1 MADNFG
7 LKIGLEGEK
16 EFKKALS
23 EINQSFKVLGSE
35 MKVVTSQFD
44 KNDKS
49 VEALTARN
57 EVLNK
62 EIEAQKKKMETLR
75 AALSNAAESFGEND
89 RRTQNWQIQL
99 NNATAALNDMER
111 ELEQNESAIDEL
123 GDEMQQAGKQADNF
137 GDEIE
142 GAAKDAD
149 GASSKLEKVGSV
161 VKGLGVAIGASVA
174 AAGAALA
181 GLTKSF
187 LDLAESTREYRE
199 DQAKLDA
206 AFTTA
211 GFTAEQSGAAYTDFY
226 SILGEEDRSVE
237 AVNHLAKLCETE
249 EELAQWTDIAAG
261 VWATFGDSLPI
272 EGLTEAA
279 NETAKTGQLTG
290 VLADALNWAGLSEDE
305 FQASLDACNSEQE
318 RAALI
323 TETLNGLYDEAA
335 ENYKELNGD
344 VMDARRAQ
352 AELTDAY
359 AQLGAIAEPIMTTL
373 KFMAADV
380 LTEMV
385 PFVALMG
392 EGLQGVL
399 EGTAGSAEKF
409 AEGMKGIVD
418 VLLTQVSTIV
428 PLIGESIL
436 ASLPTLLEAGV
447 DIIVTLLDGIVAALP
462 SLAEAAVM
470 IVLELVNGLLSLL
483 PQLAETAM
491 QVIATLASGIATALP
506 ELIPTIVQILTT
518 VVQTLIENLP
528 LILDAALQLIMGLAQ
543 GLLTAIPVLIE
554 TLPSIILAIVDFVLG
569 AIPQIIDA
577 GIQLLT
583 SLVSALPE
591 IITAIVEA
599 IPQIIDGIITAV
611 LDSIPQLIQAGIDLL
626 VSLIQ
631 ALPEIITTIVAAI
644 PEIIGSIVNAIVN
657 NIPQIVMAGVELLTS
672 LIANL
677 PTIIVEIVKAVPQI
691 LTGLV
696 SAFGEGVSQLAS
708 VGANLVRGLW
718 QGIQSLAGW
727 LWDKVSGWISS
738 IWDGIC
744 DFFGIHSPSA
754 EMAWIGEMMVKGL
767 GNGFDDE
774 MGSVGDEMVDAVAE
788 AGALTGEAILEAV
801 RTGLMKNLTLLEEP
815 IAALITLIGEEFVE
829 FMPNI
834 LSAALNFNEWLAQ
847 AIAQNSD
854 ETVIAQLKQL
864 ITAICRLFAA
874 VRSDFISIGQAIMEG
889 IGYGIRSRSTW
900 LNNLISSYIR
910 SMMARVESMLG
921 IHSPSKVFAEI
932 GGYMAEGMG
941 VGFTST
947 MNSVREQMEDS
958 IPTAFDVSTQD
969 HTATLVNGLVGGLSS
984 VLGNS
989 GKQVITLQVNLDSRT
1004 IAQTVFDPLKNV
1016 ATQRGVSYG

>member
-99 NNATAALNDMER
+99 NNTTAALNDMER

-211 GFTAEQSGAAYTDFY
+211 GFTAEQADAAYTDFY

-305 FQASLDACNSEQE
+305 FQASLDACTSEQE

-323 TETLNGLYDEAA
+323 TETLNGLYEEAT

-380 LTEMV
+380 LKEMI
-385 PFVALMG
+385 PFVSMMG

-418 VLLTQVSTIV
+418 VLLNQLSTIV
-428 PLIGESIL
+428 PMIGQAIL

-447 DIIVTLLDGIVAALP
+447 DIIVTLLDGIVSALP
-462 SLAEAAVM
+462 TLAEATVM

-506 ELIPTIVQILTT
+506 QLIPTIVQILTT

-528 LILDAALQLIMGLAQ
+528 LVLEAALQLIMGLAQ
-543 GLLTAIPVLIE
+543 GLLDAIPVLIE
-554 TLPSIILAIVDFVLG
+554 ALPAIILAIVDFVIG

-583 SLVSALPE
+583 SLVSALPD
-591 IITAIVEA
+591 IITAIVAA
-599 IPQIIDGIITAV
+599 IPQIIEGIITAV
-611 LDSIPQLIQAGIDLL
+611 LDSIPQIIQAGIDLL
-626 VSLIQ
+626 VALIQ

-644 PEIIGSIVNAIVN
+644 PEIIGSIVNALIN
-657 NIPQIVMAGVELLTS
+657 SIPQIVQAGVQLLIS
-672 LIANL
+672 LIKNL

-691 LTGLV
+691 ISGLV
-696 SAFGEGVSQLAS
+696 SAFSKGVSQLAN

-718 QGIQSLAGW
+718 QGIQSLASW
-727 LWDKVSGWISS
+727 LWNKVSGWISS

-744 DFFGIHSPSA
+744 DFFGIASPSK
-754 EMAWIGEMMVKGL
+754 EMGWVGEMLVEGL
-767 GNGFDDE
+767 AGAINANGK
-774 MGSVGDEMVDAVAE
+774 DAVEAAE
-788 AGALTGEAILEAV
+788 SMADDINSVMNGLATDMETSIPTDLSLDAGAANALTES
-801 RTGLMKNLTLLEEP
+801 
-815 IAALITLIGEEFVE
+815 
-829 FMPNI
+829 
-834 LSAALNFNEWLAQ
+834 SA
-847 AIAQNSD
+847 D
-854 ETVIAQLKQL
+854 
-864 ITAICRLFAA
+864 
-874 VRSDFISIGQAIMEG
+874 
-889 IGYGIRSRSTW
+889 SRSTVMDGMYGS
-900 LNNLISSYIR
+900 LVTVQQMVVRSEDDIRKVSQELYNLMQTGSR
-910 SMMARVESMLG
+910 AQGRVL
-921 IHSPSKVFAEI
+921 
-932 GGYMAEGMG
+932 
-941 VGFTST
+941 
-947 MNSVREQMEDS
+947 
-958 IPTAFDVSTQD
+958 TA
-969 HTATLVNGLVGGLSS
+969 
-984 VLGNS
+984 
-989 GKQVITLQVNLDSRT
+989 
-1004 IAQTVFDPLKNV
+1004 
-1016 ATQRGVSYG
+1016 

>member
-1 MADNFG
+1 MADDFG

-35 MKVVTSQFD
+35 MKVVQSQFD
-44 KNDKS
+44 KNDSS

-57 EVLNK
+57 KVLNK
-62 EIEAQKKKMETLR
+62 EIEAQKQKIETLR
-75 AALSNAAESFGEND
+75 SALASASESFGEND

-99 NNATAALNDMER
+99 NNATAALNNMER
-111 ELEQNESAIDEL
+111 ELEQNEKAIDEL
-123 GDEMQQAGKQADNF
+123 GDEMQQAARQADNF
-137 GDEIE
+137 GDEME

-149 GASSKLEKVGSV
+149 DASSKLDKVGSV

-211 GFTAEQSGAAYTDFY
+211 GFTAEQAGNAYTDFY

-249 EELAQWTDIAAG
+249 EELTQWTDIAAG

-290 VLADALNWAGLSEDE
+290 TLADALNWAGTSEDE

-323 TETLNGLYDEAA
+323 TKTLNGLYEDAA

-359 AQLGAIAEPIMTTL
+359 AQLGAIAESIMTTL

-380 LTEMV
+380 LNEMI
-385 PFVALMG
+385 PFVAMMG

-399 EGTAGSAEKF
+399 EGTAGSAETF
-409 AEGMKGIVD
+409 AEGMRGIVD
-418 VLLTQVSTIV
+418 VLLTQLSTII
-428 PLIGESIL
+428 PMIGQAIL
-436 ASLPTLLEAGV
+436 TSLPTLLQAGV
-447 DIIVTLLDGIVAALP
+447 DIIVTLLDGIVSALP
-462 SLAEAAVM
+462 TLAEAAVM

-483 PQLAETAM
+483 PQLAEAAM

-506 ELIPTIVQILTT
+506 ELIPTIIEILTT

-543 GLLTAIPVLIE
+543 GLLAAIPVLIE
-554 TLPSIILAIVDFVLG
+554 ALPSIILAIVEFVIG

-591 IITAIVEA
+591 IIVAIVEA
-599 IPQIIDGIITAV
+599 IPQIIEGIITAV
-611 LDSIPQLIQAGIDLL
+611 LGSIPQIIQAGIDLL
-626 VSLIQ
+626 VALIQ

-644 PEIIGSIVNAIVN
+644 PEIIGSVVNALIGS
-657 NIPQIVMAGVELLTS
+657 IPQIVQAGVTLLTS
-672 LIANL
+672 LIKKL

-691 LTGLV
+691 LSGLV
-696 SAFGEGVSQLAS
+696 SAFGKGISQLAS
-708 VGANLVRGLW
+708 VGANLVKGLW

-744 DFFGIHSPSA
+744 DFFGIHSPSD
-754 EMAWIGEMMVKGL
+754 EMAWIGEMLVEGL
-767 GNGFDDE
+767 AGSINTNGK
-774 MGSVGDEMVDAVAE
+774 DAVAAVE
-788 AGALTGEAILEAV
+788 GMSKDINDVMHSLADDMTTALPTDFSVNGTVNRNDTVSGAGFGAGAL
-801 RTGLMKNLTLLEEP
+801 
-815 IAALITLIGEEFVE
+815 ITIQQ
-829 FMPNI
+829 MI
-834 LSAALNFNEWLAQ
+834 
-847 AIAQNSD
+847 
-854 ETVIAQLKQL
+854 
-864 ITAICRLFAA
+864 
-874 VRSDFISIGQAIMEG
+874 VRSEEDIRKISQEL
-889 IGYGIRSRSTW
+889 Y
-900 LNNLISSYIR
+900 NLIQSGSR
-910 SMMARVESMLG
+910 AQG
-921 IHSPSKVFAEI
+921 H
-932 GGYMAEGMG
+932 
-941 VGFTST
+941 FT
-947 MNSVREQMEDS
+947 
-958 IPTAFDVSTQD
+958 TA
-969 HTATLVNGLVGGLSS
+969 
-984 VLGNS
+984 
-989 GKQVITLQVNLDSRT
+989 
-1004 IAQTVFDPLKNV
+1004 
-1016 ATQRGVSYG
+1016 

>member
-57 EVLNK
+57 QVLNK
-62 EIEAQKKKMETLR
+62 EIEAQKKKIETLR

-123 GDEMQQAGKQADNF
+123 GNEMQQAGKQADNF

-211 GFTAEQSGAAYTDFY
+211 GFTAKQAGAAYTDFY

-305 FQASLDACNSEQE
+305 FQASLDACTSEQE

-323 TETLNGLYDEAA
+323 TETLNGLYEEAA

-352 AELTDAY
+352 AEFTDAY

-380 LTEMV
+380 LKEMI
-385 PFVALMG
+385 PFVSMMG

-418 VLLTQVSTIV
+418 VLLNQLSTIV
-428 PLIGESIL
+428 PMIGQAIL
-436 ASLPTLLEAGV
+436 ASLPTLLETGV
-447 DIIVTLLDGIVAALP
+447 DIIVTLLDGIVSALP
-462 SLAEAAVM
+462 TLAEAAVM
-470 IVLELVNGLLSLL
+470 IVLELVIGLLSLL

-506 ELIPTIVQILTT
+506 QLIPTIVQILTT

-528 LILDAALQLIMGLAQ
+528 LVLEAALQLIMGLAQ
-543 GLLTAIPVLIE
+543 GLLNAIPVLIE
-554 TLPSIILAIVDFVLG
+554 ALPAIILAIVDFVIG

-583 SLVSALPE
+583 SLISALPD
-591 IITAIVEA
+591 IITAIVAA
-599 IPQIIDGIITAV
+599 IPQIIEGIITAV
-611 LDSIPQLIQAGIDLL
+611 LDSIPQIIQAGIDLL
-626 VSLIQ
+626 VALIQ
-631 ALPEIITTIVAAI
+631 ALLEIITTIVAAI
-644 PEIIGSIVNAIVN
+644 PEIIGSIVNALIN
-657 NIPQIVMAGVELLTS
+657 SIPQIVQAGVQLLIS
-672 LIANL
+672 LIKNL

-691 LTGLV
+691 ISGLV
-696 SAFGEGVSQLAS
+696 SAFGKGVSQLAD

-718 QGIQSLAGW
+718 QGIQSLASW
-727 LWDKVSGWISS
+727 LWNKVSGWISS

-744 DFFGIHSPSA
+744 DFFGIASPSK
-754 EMAWIGEMMVKGL
+754 EMGWVGEMLVEGL
-767 GNGFDDE
+767 ARAINANGK
-774 MGSVGDEMVDAVAE
+774 DAVEAAE
-788 AGALTGEAILEAV
+788 SMADDINSVMNGLATDMETSIPTDLSLDAGAANALTES
-801 RTGLMKNLTLLEEP
+801 
-815 IAALITLIGEEFVE
+815 
-829 FMPNI
+829 
-834 LSAALNFNEWLAQ
+834 SA
-847 AIAQNSD
+847 D
-854 ETVIAQLKQL
+854 
-864 ITAICRLFAA
+864 
-874 VRSDFISIGQAIMEG
+874 
-889 IGYGIRSRSTW
+889 SRSTVMDGMYGS
-900 LNNLISSYIR
+900 LVTVQQMVVRSEDDIRKVSQELYNLMQTGSR
-910 SMMARVESMLG
+910 AQGRVL
-921 IHSPSKVFAEI
+921 
-932 GGYMAEGMG
+932 
-941 VGFTST
+941 
-947 MNSVREQMEDS
+947 
-958 IPTAFDVSTQD
+958 TA
-969 HTATLVNGLVGGLSS
+969 
-984 VLGNS
+984 
-989 GKQVITLQVNLDSRT
+989 
-1004 IAQTVFDPLKNV
+1004 
-1016 ATQRGVSYG
+1016 

>member
-1 MADNFG
+1 MADDFG

-35 MKVVTSQFD
+35 MKVVQSQFD
-44 KNDKS
+44 KNDSS

-57 EVLNK
+57 QVLNK
-62 EIEAQKKKMETLR
+62 EIEAQKQKIETLR
-75 AALSNAAESFGEND
+75 SALANASESFGEND
-89 RRTQNWQIQL
+89 RRTQQWQIQL
-99 NNATAALNDMER
+99 NNATAALNNMER
-111 ELEQNESAIDEL
+111 ELEQNEKAIDDL
-123 GDEMQQAGKQADNF
+123 GDELQQAGRQADNF
-137 GDEIE
+137 GDEME
-142 GAAKDAD
+142 DAAKDAD
-149 GASSKLEKVGSV
+149 DASSKMEKVGSAI
-161 VKGLGVAIGASVA
+161 KGLGVAIGVSVA

-211 GFTAEQSGAAYTDFY
+211 GFTAEQAGNAYTDFY

-249 EELAQWTDIAAG
+249 EELTQWTDIAAG

-290 VLADALNWAGLSEDE
+290 TLADALNWAGTSEDE

-323 TETLNGLYDEAA
+323 TETLNGLYEDAA
-335 ENYKELNGD
+335 ANYKELNGD

-380 LTEMV
+380 LNEMI
-385 PFVALMG
+385 PFVAMMG

-399 EGTAGSAEKF
+399 EGTAGSAETF
-409 AEGMKGIVD
+409 AEGMRGIVD
-418 VLLTQVSTIV
+418 VLLTQLSTIV
-428 PLIGESIL
+428 PMIGQAIL
-436 ASLPTLLEAGV
+436 TSLPTLLQAGV
-447 DIIVTLLDGIVAALP
+447 DIIVTLLDGIVSALP
-462 SLAEAAVM
+462 TLAEAAVM
-470 IVLELVNGLLSLL
+470 IVLELVNGLLGLL
-483 PQLAETAM
+483 PQLAEAAM

-506 ELIPTIVQILTT
+506 ELIPTIIQILTT

-543 GLLTAIPVLIE
+543 GLLDAIPVLIE
-554 TLPSIILAIVDFVLG
+554 ALPSIILAIVEFVIG

-591 IITAIVEA
+591 IIVAIVEA
-599 IPQIIDGIITAV
+599 IPQIIEGIITAV
-611 LDSIPQLIQAGIDLL
+611 LGSIPQIIQAGIDLL
-626 VSLIQ
+626 VALIQ

-644 PEIIGSIVNAIVN
+644 PEIIGSVVNALIN
-657 NIPQIVMAGVELLTS
+657 SIPQIVQAGVTLFIS
-672 LIANL
+672 LIKNL

-691 LTGLV
+691 LSGLV
-696 SAFGEGVSQLAS
+696 SAFGKGVSQLAD

-718 QGIQSLAGW
+718 QGIQSLASW
-727 LWDKVSGWISS
+727 LWNKVSGWISS

-744 DFFGIHSPSA
+744 DFFGIASPSK
-754 EMAWIGEMMVKGL
+754 EMGWVGEMLVEGL
-767 GNGFDDE
+767 AGAINTNGK
-774 MGSVGDEMVDAVAE
+774 DAVAAAE
-788 AGALTGEAILEAV
+788 GMSKDINDVMHGLADEMTTTLPTDFSVNGTVNRNDTISGAGLG
-801 RTGLMKNLTLLEEP
+801 GG
-815 IAALITLIGEEFVE
+815 ALITIQQ
-829 FMPNI
+829 MI
-834 LSAALNFNEWLAQ
+834 
-847 AIAQNSD
+847 
-854 ETVIAQLKQL
+854 
-864 ITAICRLFAA
+864 
-874 VRSDFISIGQAIMEG
+874 VRSEEDIRKISQEL
-889 IGYGIRSRSTW
+889 Y
-900 LNNLISSYIR
+900 NLIQSGSR
-910 SMMARVESMLG
+910 AQG
-921 IHSPSKVFAEI
+921 H
-932 GGYMAEGMG
+932 
-941 VGFTST
+941 FT
-947 MNSVREQMEDS
+947 
-958 IPTAFDVSTQD
+958 TA
-969 HTATLVNGLVGGLSS
+969 
-984 VLGNS
+984 
-989 GKQVITLQVNLDSRT
+989 
-1004 IAQTVFDPLKNV
+1004 
-1016 ATQRGVSYG
+1016 

>member
-99 NNATAALNDMER
+99 NNTTAALNDMER

-211 GFTAEQSGAAYTDFY
+211 GFTAEQADAAYTDFY

-305 FQASLDACNSEQE
+305 FQASLDACTSEQE

-323 TETLNGLYDEAA
+323 TETLNGLYEEAA

-380 LTEMV
+380 LKEMI
-385 PFVALMG
+385 PFVSMMG

-418 VLLTQVSTIV
+418 VLLNQLSTIV
-428 PLIGESIL
+428 PMIGQAIL
-436 ASLPTLLEAGV
+436 ASLPTLLDAGV
-447 DIIVTLLDGIVAALP
+447 DIIVTLLDGIVSALP
-462 SLAEAAVM
+462 TLAEATVM

-506 ELIPTIVQILTT
+506 QLIPTIVQILTT

-528 LILDAALQLIMGLAQ
+528 LVLEAALQLIMGLAQ
-543 GLLTAIPVLIE
+543 GLLDAIPVLIE
-554 TLPSIILAIVDFVLG
+554 ALPAIILAIVDFVIG

-583 SLVSALPE
+583 SLVSALPD
-591 IITAIVEA
+591 IITAIVAA
-599 IPQIIDGIITAV
+599 IPQIIEGIITAV
-611 LDSIPQLIQAGIDLL
+611 LDSIPQIIQAGIDLL
-626 VSLIQ
+626 VALIQ

-644 PEIIGSIVNAIVN
+644 PEIIGSIVNALIN
-657 NIPQIVMAGVELLTS
+657 SIPQIVQAGVQLLIS
-672 LIANL
+672 LVKNL

-691 LTGLV
+691 ISGLV
-696 SAFGEGVSQLAS
+696 SAFGKGVSQLAD

-718 QGIQSLAGW
+718 QGIQSLASW
-727 LWDKVSGWISS
+727 LWNKVSGWISS

-744 DFFGIHSPSA
+744 DFFGIASPSK
-754 EMAWIGEMMVKGL
+754 EMGWVGEMLVEGL
-767 GNGFDDE
+767 ARAINANGK
-774 MGSVGDEMVDAVAE
+774 DAVEAAE
-788 AGALTGEAILEAV
+788 SMADDINSVMNGLATDMETSIPTDLSLDAGAANALTES
-801 RTGLMKNLTLLEEP
+801 
-815 IAALITLIGEEFVE
+815 
-829 FMPNI
+829 
-834 LSAALNFNEWLAQ
+834 SA
-847 AIAQNSD
+847 D
-854 ETVIAQLKQL
+854 
-864 ITAICRLFAA
+864 
-874 VRSDFISIGQAIMEG
+874 
-889 IGYGIRSRSTW
+889 SRSTVMDGMYGS
-900 LNNLISSYIR
+900 LVTVQQMVVRSEDDIRKVSQELYNLMQTGSR
-910 SMMARVESMLG
+910 AQGRVL
-921 IHSPSKVFAEI
+921 
-932 GGYMAEGMG
+932 
-941 VGFTST
+941 
-947 MNSVREQMEDS
+947 
-958 IPTAFDVSTQD
+958 TA
-969 HTATLVNGLVGGLSS
+969 
-984 VLGNS
+984 
-989 GKQVITLQVNLDSRT
+989 
-1004 IAQTVFDPLKNV
+1004 
-1016 ATQRGVSYG
+1016 

>member
-1 MADNFG
+1 MADDFG

-35 MKVVTSQFD
+35 MKVVQSQFD
-44 KNDKS
+44 KNDSS

-57 EVLNK
+57 KVLNK
-62 EIEAQKKKMETLR
+62 EIEAQKQKIETLR
-75 AALSNAAESFGEND
+75 SALANASEFFGEND

-99 NNATAALNDMER
+99 NNATAALNNMER
-111 ELEQNESAIDEL
+111 ELEQNEKAIDEL
-123 GDEMQQAGKQADNF
+123 GDEMQQAARQADNF
-137 GDEIE
+137 GDEME
-142 GAAKDAD
+142 GTAKDAD
-149 GASSKLEKVGSV
+149 DASSKLDKVGSV

-211 GFTAEQSGAAYTDFY
+211 GFTAEQAGNAYTDFY

-249 EELAQWTDIAAG
+249 EELTQWTDIAAG

-290 VLADALNWAGLSEDE
+290 VLADALNWAGTSEDE

-323 TETLNGLYDEAA
+323 TKTLNGLYEDAA

-380 LTEMV
+380 LNEMI
-385 PFVALMG
+385 PFVAMMG
-392 EGLQGVL
+392 EGLQGIL
-399 EGTAGSAEKF
+399 EGTAGSAETF
-409 AEGMKGIVD
+409 AEGMRGIVD
-418 VLLTQVSTIV
+418 VLLTQLSTII
-428 PLIGESIL
+428 PMIGQAIL
-436 ASLPTLLEAGV
+436 TSLPTLLQAGV
-447 DIIVTLLDGIVAALP
+447 DIIVTLLDGIVSALP
-462 SLAEAAVM
+462 TLAEAAVM

-483 PQLAETAM
+483 PQLAEAAM

-506 ELIPTIVQILTT
+506 ELIPTIIEILTT

-528 LILDAALQLIMGLAQ
+528 LILDAALQLVMGLAQ
-543 GLLTAIPVLIE
+543 GLLAAIPVLIE
-554 TLPSIILAIVDFVLG
+554 ALPSIILAIVEFVLG

-591 IITAIVEA
+591 IIVAIVEA
-599 IPQIIDGIITAV
+599 IPQIIEGIITAV
-611 LDSIPQLIQAGIDLL
+611 LGSIPQIIQAGIDLL
-626 VSLIQ
+626 VALIQ

-644 PEIIGSIVNAIVN
+644 PEIIGSVVNALIN
-657 NIPQIVMAGVELLTS
+657 SIPQIVQAGVTLFVS
-672 LIANL
+672 LIKNL

-691 LTGLV
+691 LSGLV
-696 SAFGEGVSQLAS
+696 SAFGKGVSQLAS

-718 QGIQSLAGW
+718 QGIQSLASW
-727 LWDKVSGWISS
+727 LWNKVSSWISS

-744 DFFGIHSPSA
+744 DFFGIHSPSD
-754 EMAWIGEMMVKGL
+754 EMAWIGEMLVEGL
-767 GNGFDDE
+767 AGSINTNGK
-774 MGSVGDEMVDAVAE
+774 DAVAAAE
-788 AGALTGEAILEAV
+788 GMSKDINDVMHSLADDMTTALPADFSVNGTVNRNDTVSGTGF
-801 RTGLMKNLTLLEEP
+801 GGS
-815 IAALITLIGEEFVE
+815 ALITIQQ
-829 FMPNI
+829 MI
-834 LSAALNFNEWLAQ
+834 
-847 AIAQNSD
+847 
-854 ETVIAQLKQL
+854 
-864 ITAICRLFAA
+864 
-874 VRSDFISIGQAIMEG
+874 VRSEEDIRKISQEL
-889 IGYGIRSRSTW
+889 Y
-900 LNNLISSYIR
+900 NLIQSGSR
-910 SMMARVESMLG
+910 AQG
-921 IHSPSKVFAEI
+921 H
-932 GGYMAEGMG
+932 
-941 VGFTST
+941 FT
-947 MNSVREQMEDS
+947 
-958 IPTAFDVSTQD
+958 TA
-969 HTATLVNGLVGGLSS
+969 
-984 VLGNS
+984 
-989 GKQVITLQVNLDSRT
+989 
-1004 IAQTVFDPLKNV
+1004 
-1016 ATQRGVSYG
+1016 

>member
-1 MADNFG
+1 MADDFG

-35 MKVVTSQFD
+35 MKLVESQFS
-44 KNDKS
+44 KNDNS
-49 VEALTARN
+49 LEALTARN
-57 EVLNK
+57 QVLNK
-62 EIEAQKKKMETLR
+62 EIEAQKQKIETLR
-75 AALSNAAESFGEND
+75 QALANAAESFGEND
-89 RRTQNWQIQL
+89 RRTQAWQIQL
-99 NNATAALNDMER
+99 NNAQAALNGMER
-111 ELEQNESAIDEL
+111 ELADNESAMDALGKEMDNTGDSAVDLEEEL
-123 GDEMQQAGKQADNF
+123 DDAGDAADDSEGKF
-137 GDEIE
+137 
-142 GAAKDAD
+142 
-149 GASSKLEKVGSV
+149 SKLGGTLKTV
-161 VKGLGVAIGASVA
+161 GVAMGAVVA
-174 AAGAALA
+174 AAAAAAVSLGKA
-181 GLTKSF
+181 VVEAYG
-187 LDLAESTREYRE
+187 EYE
-199 DQAKLDA
+199 QLVGGIDTL
-206 AFTTA
+206 FTDSSAMMQEYASNAYKTA
-211 GFTAEQSGAAYTDFY
+211 GMSANDYMSTVTSFSASLIQS
-226 SILGEEDRSVE
+226 LG
-237 AVNHLAKLCETE
+237 
-249 EELAQWTDIAAG
+249 
-261 VWATFGDSLPI
+261 GD
-272 EGLTEAA
+272 TEAA
-279 NETAKTGQLTG
+279 VKYADMAITDMADNANKMGTDIGLIQNAYQGFAKQNYTMLDNLKLGYGGTKTEMERL
-290 VLADALNWAGLSEDE
+290 LADAQAISGIEYDISSYADVVEAIHVIQESMGVAG
-305 FQASLDACNSEQE
+305 A
-318 RAALI
+318 
-323 TETLNGLYDEAA
+323 TAA
-335 ENYKELNGD
+335 EAEHTIEGSMNSMKAAIDNLIVGFGNA
-344 VMDARRAQ
+344 DADIEQ
-352 AELTDAY
+352 LCTNVVDAF
-359 AQLGAIAEPIMTTL
+359 Q
-373 KFMAADV
+373 DV
-380 LTEMV
+380 LTNITPIIENIIS
-385 PFVALMG
+385 ALPTA
-392 EGLQGVL
+392 LNALL
-399 EGTAGSAEKF
+399 ETVVE
-409 AEGMKGIVD
+409 
-418 VLLTQVSTIV
+418 L
-428 PLIGESIL
+428 
-436 ASLPTLLEAGV
+436 LPTLLETIV
-447 DIIVTLLDGIVAALP
+447 DLFSQVLNTLL
-462 SLAEAAVM
+462 
-470 IVLELVNGLLSLL
+470 
-483 PQLAETAM
+483 
-491 QVIATLASGIATALP
+491 TLLP
-506 ELIPTIVQILTT
+506 ELIPVVVEAVLTIVN
-518 VVQTLIENLP
+518 TLIENLP
-528 LILDAALQLIMGLAQ
+528 LLVEAAIQIVMSLVQGIATALPTLIPTAVQAVITIVQGLTDSLPMILDAALQLITGLAE
-543 GLLTAIPVLIE
+543 GLLAAIPVLIAA
-554 TLPSIILAIVDFVLG
+554 LPEIIMSIINFILD
-569 AIPQIIDA
+569 AIPQIIET

-583 SLVSALPE
+583 SLVAALPE

-611 LDSIPQLIQAGIDLL
+611 LGSIPQIIQAGIDLL

-644 PEIIGSIVNAIVN
+644 PEIIGSIVNALIN
-657 NIPQIVMAGVELLTS
+657 NIPQIVMAGVQLLTS

-691 LTGLV
+691 LAGLV

-788 AGALTGEAILEAV
+788 AGILTGEAILEAV
-801 RTGLMKNLTLLEEP
+801 RTGLMKNLALLEEP
-815 IAALITLIGEEFVE
+815 IAALITLIGEEFIE
-829 FMPNI
+829 YMPNV

-854 ETVIAQLKQL
+854 ETVIAQLKHL

-874 VRSDFISIGQAIMEG
+874 ARSDFIAIGQAIMEG

-910 SMMARVESMLG
+910 SMMARVESLLG

-941 VGFTST
+941 VGFTTT
-947 MNSVREQMEDS
+947 MNSVRKQMEDS
-958 IPTAFDVSTQD
+958 IPTVFDVSPQD

>member
-49 VEALTARN
+49 VEALTTRN
-57 EVLNK
+57 QVLNK
-62 EIEAQKKKMETLR
+62 EIEAQKKKIETLR

-123 GDEMQQAGKQADNF
+123 GNEMQQAGKQADNF

-211 GFTAEQSGAAYTDFY
+211 GFTAEQAGAAYTDFY

-305 FQASLDACNSEQE
+305 FQASLDACTSEQE

-323 TETLNGLYDEAA
+323 TETLNGLYEEAA

-380 LTEMV
+380 LKEMI
-385 PFVALMG
+385 PFVSMMG

-418 VLLTQVSTIV
+418 VLLNQLSTIV
-428 PLIGESIL
+428 PMIGQAIL

-447 DIIVTLLDGIVAALP
+447 DIIVTLLDGIVSALP
-462 SLAEAAVM
+462 TLAEATVM

-506 ELIPTIVQILTT
+506 QLIPTIVQILTT

-528 LILDAALQLIMGLAQ
+528 LVLEAALQLIMGLAQ
-543 GLLTAIPVLIE
+543 GLLDAIPVLIE
-554 TLPSIILAIVDFVLG
+554 ALPAIILAIVDFVIG

-583 SLVSALPE
+583 SLVSALPD
-591 IITAIVEA
+591 IITAIVAA
-599 IPQIIDGIITAV
+599 IPQIIEGIITAV
-611 LDSIPQLIQAGIDLL
+611 LDSIPQIIQAGIDLL
-626 VSLIQ
+626 VALIQ

-644 PEIIGSIVNAIVN
+644 PEIIGSIVNALIN
-657 NIPQIVMAGVELLTS
+657 SIPQIVQAGVQLLIS
-672 LIANL
+672 LIKNL

-691 LTGLV
+691 ISGLV
-696 SAFGEGVSQLAS
+696 SAFNKGVSQLAN

-718 QGIQSLAGW
+718 QGIQSLASW
-727 LWDKVSGWISS
+727 LWNKVSGWISS

-744 DFFGIHSPSA
+744 DFFGIASPSK
-754 EMAWIGEMMVKGL
+754 EMGWVGEMLVEGL
-767 GNGFDDE
+767 ARAINANGK
-774 MGSVGDEMVDAVAE
+774 DAVEAAE
-788 AGALTGEAILEAV
+788 SMADDINSVMNGLATDMETSIPTDLSLDAGAANALTES
-801 RTGLMKNLTLLEEP
+801 
-815 IAALITLIGEEFVE
+815 
-829 FMPNI
+829 
-834 LSAALNFNEWLAQ
+834 SA
-847 AIAQNSD
+847 D
-854 ETVIAQLKQL
+854 
-864 ITAICRLFAA
+864 
-874 VRSDFISIGQAIMEG
+874 
-889 IGYGIRSRSTW
+889 SRSTVMDGMYGS
-900 LNNLISSYIR
+900 LVTVQQMVVRSEDDIRKVSQELYNLMQTGSR
-910 SMMARVESMLG
+910 AQGRVL
-921 IHSPSKVFAEI
+921 
-932 GGYMAEGMG
+932 
-941 VGFTST
+941 
-947 MNSVREQMEDS
+947 
-958 IPTAFDVSTQD
+958 TA
-969 HTATLVNGLVGGLSS
+969 
-984 VLGNS
+984 
-989 GKQVITLQVNLDSRT
+989 
-1004 IAQTVFDPLKNV
+1004 
-1016 ATQRGVSYG
+1016 